1 MPPGISEGLRGSV
14 GAKHSHETGL
24 DTDLQALTRR
34 YQAYAAGTEWYEML
48 CNAPGRHKS
57 SCLTALA
64 LTFSLMLLQCWEGSL
79 RGELYLLQ
87 GSLRKCRQG
96 SAAALKQGKRHKQH
110 LPSAAQPDSF
120 PAVGEQRVEDYCVF
134 LVKFIAKKCS

>member
-48 CNAPGRHKS
+48 CNAPGCHKS

-64 LTFSLMLLQCWEGSL
+64 LIFSLVLLQCWERNL

-87 GSLRKCRQG
+87 GSLRCRQG
-96 SAAALKQGKRHKQH
+96 SAAALKQGKRHKQP
-110 LPSAAQPDSF
+110 LPSAAPRDSF
-120 PAVGEQRVEDYCVF
+120 PAVGEQRAEDYCVF
-134 LVKFIAKKCS
+134 LVMFIAKKCS

>member
-1 MPPGISEGLRGSV
+1 MPPGISDGLRGSV

-24 DTDLQALTRR
+24 DTDLQALTRC
-34 YQAYAAGTEWYEML
+34 YQVYAAGTEWYGTL
-48 CNAPGRHKS
+48 CNAPGHHKS
-57 SCLTALA
+57 LCLIALA

-87 GSLRKCRQG
+87 GSLRRCRQG
-96 SAAALKQGKRHKQH
+96 SAAALKQGKRHKQP

-120 PAVGEQRVEDYCVF
+120 PAVGEQRAEDFCVF
-134 LVKFIAKKCS
+134 LVMFIAKKCS